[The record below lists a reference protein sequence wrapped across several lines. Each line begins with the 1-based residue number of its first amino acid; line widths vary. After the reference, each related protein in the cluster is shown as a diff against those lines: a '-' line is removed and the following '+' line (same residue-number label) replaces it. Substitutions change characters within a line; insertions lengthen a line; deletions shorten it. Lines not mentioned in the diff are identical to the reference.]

1 MVKIDQ
7 NSRKWV
13 KNERIVS
20 KMSAKS
26 RNQLTRVASIQ
37 KRVVELEKAD
47 KNDKKLKNCDFARTI
62 AQLFL
67 KFLTF
72 GFFLA

>member
-1 MVKIDQ
+1 MIKITE

-20 KMSAKS
+20 KMSAKL
-26 RNQLTRVASIQ
+26 RNQLTRVTSVQ

-47 KNDKKLKNCDFARTI
+47 KNDKI
-62 AQLFL
+62 
-67 KFLTF
+67 
-72 GFFLA
+72 